1 MAYMVECFLEQTG
14 SLALG
19 SRLRR
24 LSDELM
30 SDGAQIY
37 KLADVPFKPLWFPIF
52 AALRETGPLGMKELS
67 ERLGVTHAAI
77 SQVAAELEGAGLIQ
91 SERDPLDGR
100 ARILRVTNAG
110 RHLEPELNCLW
121 SHIRSAIDSAIHE
134 SGEDLMTDLNALE
147 RALAKRSFLERFRD
161 EWDRIEIEPFRLGDE
176 TAFFELNAH
185 WIRKYFTLE
194 PADERQLRDPQS
206 SILNH
211 GGAIWVARHQRTQQP
226 VGTCA
231 LVRHGESWEVAKL
244 SVSDDYQGHGLGR
257 RLVEA
262 TLNAAKE
269 REIQKLILETNT
281 QLKPAIRLYESVGFQ
296 RMPFPYQS
304 EYSRADVYMEMELT

>member
-1 MAYMVECFLEQTG
+1 MVESFFEQTG

-30 SDGAQIY
+30 SDVAQIY
-37 KLADVPFKPLWFPIF
+37 KVAGVPFKPLWFPVF
-52 AALRETGPLGMKELS
+52 ASLRESGPQGMKELG
-67 ERLGVTHAAI
+67 EKLGVTHAAI
-77 SQVAAELEGAGLIQ
+77 SQVASELEAARLIQ
-91 SERDPLDGR
+91 SDRDPLDGR
-100 ARILRVTNAG
+100 ARILRVTDAS
-110 RHLEPELNCLW
+110 RQLEPELTCLW
-121 SHIRSAIDSAIHE
+121 SHIRGAIDSAIHD
-134 SGEDLMTDLNALE
+134 SGEDLMGALLALE

-161 EWDRIEIEPFRLGDE
+161 EWDRIEVEPFRPGDE
-176 TAFFELNAH
+176 EAFFELNAH
-185 WIRKYFTLE
+185 WIRKYFTIE

-206 SILNH
+206 SILQH

-262 TLNAAKE
+262 TLTGAKE
-269 REIQKLILETNT
+269 RGIPKLILETNA
-281 QLKPAIRLYESVGFQ
+281 QLKPAIRLYESVGFE
-296 RMPFPYQS
+296 RKPFPHQS
-304 EYSRADVYMEMELT
+304 EYSRADVYMEMALT